1 MISRKIYEQIATTIP
16 QYPVIAVTGPRQSG
30 KTTLLKN
37 MFSDYRYVSLE
48 NPESREFAQK
58 DPKGFLT
65 QYNEKIIFDEAQNVP
80 ELFSYIQGIVDESQH
95 MGQFVL
101 SGSQNFQ
108 LMERITQSLAGR
120 VAIFKLLPFEYAE
133 MSSAHWLASDLST
146 TMTKGFYPALFERK
160 IDQDKYYSNYIDTY
174 INRDVSQLVN
184 IQDARTFRNFVKL
197 CATRAAS
204 ILNVSDLARDA
215 GVSHTTARNWLS
227 ILETSYIIYL
237 LPPFHRN
244 YGKRLVKSS
253 KLYFYDT
260 GLLSHLLGIRK
271 GKLVKTDSLWGAIFE
286 NMTISELVKQN
297 AHHGLYRDYYYWRDS
312 KGQEVDLLYLENE
325 EIHLYEIKA
334 SSTIQAK
341 FFAGL
346 DHFSRIAKD
355 EKIEAKNLIYSG
367 DQSQKRTDYNVLK
380 WDELG

>member
-1 MISRKIYEQIATTIP
+1 MIA
-16 QYPVIAVTGPRQSG
+16 QYPVIAITGPRQSG

-37 MFSDYRYVSLE
+37 MFPDYRYISLE

-65 QYNEKIIFDEAQNVP
+65 QYSEKVIFDEAQNVP
-80 ELFSYIQGIVDESQH
+80 TLFSYIQGIVDEKQQ

-120 VAIFKLLPFEYAE
+120 VAIFKLFPFENSE
-133 MSSAHWLASDLST
+133 MSSAHWLSNDLSEAM
-146 TMTKGFYPALFERK
+146 TMGFYPAIFERK
-160 IDQDKYYSNYIDTY
+160 TNQDNYYANYLDTY

-184 IQDARTFRNFVKL
+184 IQDARTFKNFVKL
-197 CATRAAS
+197 CATRAAN
-204 ILNVSDLARDA
+204 ILNISDLARDA

-227 ILETSYIIYL
+227 ILETSYVIYL

-244 YGKRLVKSS
+244 YGKRLVKSP

-271 GKLVKTDSLWGAIFE
+271 KKLSKTDGFWGALFE
-286 NMTISELVKQN
+286 NMAVSELIKQN
-297 AHHGLYRDYYYWRDS
+297 AHQGLHRDYYYWRDS
-312 KGQEVDLLYLENE
+312 KGHELDLLYNENQE
-325 EIHLYEIKA
+325 LYLYEIKA
-334 SSTIQAK
+334 SSTIQTK

-346 DHFSRIAKD
+346 DHFSKIAKD
-355 EKIEAKNLIYSG
+355 EKVAAKNLIYGG
-367 DQSQKRTDYNVLK
+367 DESQKRTDYNVLK
-380 WDELG
+380 WNDLH